1 MIDPDLLTR
10 QDVTDKFALNV
21 WHGGWSN
28 PQGDAALKLM
38 VGLYRGKINLNATR
52 LGKGISPNSVLR
64 LWSSHDVRDLS
75 SPTGNVRAETD
86 VDLGLGASTGDE
98 MKELNGKVAI
108 VTGAGR
114 NIGRAIALT
123 LAEGGASIVVNARNN
138 RAEAESVA
146 REIESAGG
154 KAQIHIGDV
163 ADANAVQAMADAAAQ
178 QFGRIDILVNNAALR
193 REKPFAEMDY
203 AAWREILD
211 VTLDG
216 TFHCVKACLPALRQ
230 SKAGSIVNIGGLSA
244 HTGAKNRAHVVT
256 AKAGIIGFTRALAHD
271 LADDGITVNCV
282 VPGLI
287 GTPRPKDK
295 PEPAHHL
302 THQTIS
308 GERGRPEDVAAMVRF
323 LCGPGARYVNGQAIH
338 ANGGAYLGA

>member
-1 MIDPDLLTR
+1 MTANELT
-10 QDVTDKFALNV
+10 
-21 WHGGWSN
+21 
-28 PQGDAALKLM
+28 
-38 VGLYRGKINLNATR
+38 
-52 LGKGISPNSVLR
+52 
-64 LWSSHDVRDLS
+64 
-75 SPTGNVRAETD
+75 E
-86 VDLGLGASTGDE
+86 
-98 MKELNGKVAI
+98 KVAI

-114 NIGRAIALT
+114 NIGRSIALA
-123 LAEGGASIVVNARNN
+123 LASEGASVLVNARSN
-138 RAEAESVA
+138 RAEAEAVVH
-146 REIESAGG
+146 EIESSGG
-154 KAQIHIGDV
+154 KALVHIGDV
-163 ADANAVQAMADAAAQ
+163 ADVDAVQAMADAAIRH
-178 QFGRIDILVNNAALR
+178 FGSIDILVNNAALR
-193 REKPFAEMDY
+193 REKPFAEMSY
-203 AAWREILD
+203 AEWREIME

-230 SKAGSIVNIGGLSA
+230 SGAGTIVNIGGLSA

-302 THQTIS
+302 THQTIT
-308 GERGRPEDVAAMVRF
+308 GARGRPEDVAAIVRF
-323 LCGPGARYVNGQAIH
+323 LCGPAARYINGQAIH

>member
-1 MIDPDLLTR
+1 MT
-10 QDVTDKFALNV
+10 N
-21 WHGGWSN
+21 
-28 PQGDAALKLM
+28 
-38 VGLYRGKINLNATR
+38 
-52 LGKGISPNSVLR
+52 
-64 LWSSHDVRDLS
+64 
-75 SPTGNVRAETD
+75 
-86 VDLGLGASTGDE
+86 
-98 MKELNGKVAI
+98 ELAGKVAV

-123 LAEGGASIVVNARNN
+123 LADGGASVVVNARSN
-138 RAEAESVA
+138 RTEAEAVV
-146 REIESAGG
+146 REIEAAGG
-154 KAQIHIGDV
+154 KALVHIGDV
-163 ADANAVQAMADAAAQ
+163 ADAAAVQAMADAAAGR
-178 QFGRIDILVNNAALR
+178 FGRIDILVNNAALR

-216 TFHCVKACLPALRQ
+216 TFHCVKACLPALRK
-230 SKAGSIVNIGGLSA
+230 SDGGTIINIGGLSA

-302 THQTIS
+302 THQTIA
-308 GERGRPEDVAAMVRF
+308 GNRGLPEDVAATVRF
-323 LCGPGARYVNGQAIH
+323 LCGPGARYVTGQAIH
-338 ANGGAYLGA
+338 TNGGAYLSA

>member
-1 MIDPDLLTR
+1 M
-10 QDVTDKFALNV
+10 
-21 WHGGWSN
+21 
-28 PQGDAALKLM
+28 
-38 VGLYRGKINLNATR
+38 AT
-52 LGKGISPNSVLR
+52 
-64 LWSSHDVRDLS
+64 
-75 SPTGNVRAETD
+75 
-86 VDLGLGASTGDE
+86 
-98 MKELNGKVAI
+98 KELIGKVAV

-123 LAEGGASIVVNARNN
+123 LAEGGASVLVNARRN
-138 RAEAESVA
+138 RVEAEAVV
-146 REIESAGG
+146 REIEAAGG
-154 KAQIHIGDV
+154 KAIAHIGDV
-163 ADANAVQAMADAAAQ
+163 ADAKAVQEMADTAVK

-193 REKPFAEMDY
+193 REKSFAQMDY
-203 AAWREILD
+203 ADWREILD

-230 SKAGSIVNIGGLSA
+230 SGAGTIVNIGGLSA
-244 HTGAKNRAHVVT
+244 HTGAANRAHVVT

-308 GERGRPEDVAAMVRF
+308 GERGRPEDVAATVRF
-323 LCGPGARYVNGQAIH
+323 LCGAGARYINGQAIH

>member
-1 MIDPDLLTR
+1 
-10 QDVTDKFALNV
+10 
-21 WHGGWSN
+21 
-28 PQGDAALKLM
+28 
-38 VGLYRGKINLNATR
+38 
-52 LGKGISPNSVLR
+52 
-64 LWSSHDVRDLS
+64 
-75 SPTGNVRAETD
+75 
-86 VDLGLGASTGDE
+86 

-163 ADANAVQAMADAAAQ
+163 ADANAVQALADTATQ

-230 SKAGSIVNIGGLSA
+230 SKAGSIVNIGGMSA
-244 HTGAKNRAHVVT
+244 HTGAKNRAH
-256 AKAGIIGFTRALAHD
+256 
-271 LADDGITVNCV
+271 
-282 VPGLI
+282 
-287 GTPRPKDK
+287 
-295 PEPAHHL
+295 
-302 THQTIS
+302 
-308 GERGRPEDVAAMVRF
+308 
-323 LCGPGARYVNGQAIH
+323 
-338 ANGGAYLGA
+338 

>member
-1 MIDPDLLTR
+1 M
-10 QDVTDKFALNV
+10 
-21 WHGGWSN
+21 
-28 PQGDAALKLM
+28 
-38 VGLYRGKINLNATR
+38 AT
-52 LGKGISPNSVLR
+52 
-64 LWSSHDVRDLS
+64 
-75 SPTGNVRAETD
+75 
-86 VDLGLGASTGDE
+86 
-98 MKELNGKVAI
+98 KELIGKVAV

-123 LAEGGASIVVNARNN
+123 LAEGGASVLVNARRN
-138 RAEAESVA
+138 RVEAEAVV
-146 REIESAGG
+146 REIEAAGG
-154 KAQIHIGDV
+154 KAIAHIGDV
-163 ADANAVQAMADAAAQ
+163 ADAKAVQEMADAAVK

-193 REKPFAEMDY
+193 REKSFAQMDY
-203 AAWREILD
+203 ADWREILD

-230 SKAGSIVNIGGLSA
+230 SGTGTIVNIGGLSA
-244 HTGAKNRAHVVT
+244 HTGAANRAHVVT

-308 GERGRPEDVAAMVRF
+308 GERGRPEDVAATVRF
-323 LCGPGARYVNGQAIH
+323 LCGAGARYINGQAIH
-338 ANGGAYLGA
+338 ANGGAYLGV